1 MQTAPVCNPA
11 SSKDRLVVHD
21 LTSTNV
27 RPAGTGVVT
36 PETLVFNQTIPRRQ
50 AVARPVEIIWT
61 TGDGVV
67 DLNSL
72 RLCKRYV
79 RVHVGL

>member
-1 MQTAPVCNPA
+1 MI
-11 SSKDRLVVHD
+11 
-21 LTSTNV
+21 
-27 RPAGTGVVT
+27 T
-36 PETLVFNQTIPRRQ
+36 PETLVFNETIRPRQ

-72 RLCKRYV
+72 RLCKRWV
-79 RVHVGL
+79 